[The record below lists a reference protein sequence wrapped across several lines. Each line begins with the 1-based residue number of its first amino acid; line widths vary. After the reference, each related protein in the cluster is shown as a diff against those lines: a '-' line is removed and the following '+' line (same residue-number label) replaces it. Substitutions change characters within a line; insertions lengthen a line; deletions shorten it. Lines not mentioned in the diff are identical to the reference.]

1 MNQSERTAEGIISLE
16 TALERHYR
24 AKRDNR
30 TLSARVYQLNARDA
44 EKRRRL
50 ESRIRGQK

>member
-24 AKRDNR
+24 AKRDNHI
-30 TLSARVYQLNARDA
+30 LSARVYQLDAREA
-44 EKRRRL
+44 EKRRKL